1 MKTTKRTIAILL
13 ALLMVLALAACG
25 SSGAPAA
32 SAAAV
37 SAAAAGSA
45 PASPAGT
52 GKSSVLVAYFSA
64 TGTTKG
70 VAEKLA
76 QAAGA
81 DLYEIVPAEPYT
93 RADLDYSDS
102 RSRTTLE
109 MNDAAARPKIAG
121 DAVSLE
127 GYDVIFVGYPIWWGA
142 APRIMS
148 TFVESCNFGGKTVIP
163 FCTSGSSDI
172 GSSGDEL
179 AKQAAGGN
187 WLSGRRFDGS
197 TSAADLTA
205 WLKDLGLG

>member
-1 MKTTKRTIAILL
+1 MTGMKKAISSALA
-13 ALLMVLALAACG
+13 ALLLLALAACG
-25 SSGAPAA
+25 SAARTPSSAPSSSAPSSAPSAA
-32 SAAAV
+32 SP
-37 SAAAAGSA
+37 GGTK
-45 PASPAGT
+45 ASGI
-52 GKSSVLVAYFSA
+52 LVAYFSA

-70 VAEKLA
+70 VAERLA
-76 QAAGA
+76 QAVGA